1 MKLSD
6 ILAAYMESV
15 PVGIILDEDQITRH
29 LKGAVR
35 FFCGHAVLKNH
46 PPIASGDAVH
56 SPVNASNDIEG
67 DQDFDLTLGEYAL
80 IKPLF
85 YLYVELENATGLEA
99 SRGQGLDVY
108 GRSASEIRQELTQ
121 LENDMPRIAYVEPI
135 ISV

>member
-6 ILAAYMESV
+6 ILAAYMDV
-15 PVGIILDEDQITRH
+15 LPTGIILDETQITRH
-29 LKGAVR
+29 LKAAVR

-46 PPIASGDAVH
+46 PPIAVGDTVH
-56 SPVNASNDIEG
+56 SPVNASNEIDD

-85 YLYVELENATGLEA
+85 YLYAELENATGLEA

-108 GRSASEIRQELTQ
+108 GRSSSEIRQEVAQ
-121 LENDMPRIAYVEPI
+121 MEADMAKIAYV
-135 ISV
+135 